1 MNKVY
6 LYNLPANNI
15 QFSLYGKG
23 GNEVIYQFRNG
34 NITLN
39 QAAYFMTGDPYFQM
53 VLEDSQLFKDG
64 TVSFDKET
72 AKLVAEEK
80 EIKRAREVAQKAAE
94 LAAKETAAEES
105 APDVDEDY
113 SAAEDDVV
121 IVSDVK
127 SVAQAVNYVQ
137 ENFGEVARTA
147 AQARSIAAKHGVSFP
162 NLKVSTKTS
171 KE

>member
-23 GNEVIYQFRNG
+23 GNEVIYHFRNG

-39 QAAYFMTGDPYFQM
+39 QAAYFMTSDPYFQM

-64 TVSFDKET
+64 TITYDKDT
-72 AKLVAEEK
+72 ARLVAT
-80 EIKRAREVAQKAAE
+80 
-94 LAAKETAAEES
+94 ETAAKKVEEAAKAVS
-105 APDVDEDY
+105 AEEEDY
-113 SAAEDDVV
+113 ATEDGLAT
-121 IVSDVK
+121 IVPEVK

-147 AQARSIAAKHGVSFP
+147 AQARSIAAQHGVSFP
-162 NLKVSTKTS
+162 NLKVSTKAS

>member
-23 GNEVIYQFRNG
+23 GNEVIYKFGNG
-34 NITLN
+34 SITHN
-39 QAAYFMTGDPYFQM
+39 QAAYYMTSDPYFQM
-53 VLEDSQLFKDG
+53 VLEDSELFRNG
-64 TVSFDKET
+64 TISYDKTT
-72 AKLVAEEK
+72 AKLVAEEN
-80 EIKRAREVAQKAAE
+80 
-94 LAAKETAAEES
+94 AAKREMLRKADAESSANES
-105 APDVDEDY
+105 NDSVDVDDEYATQDT
-113 SAAEDDVV
+113 DVTV
-121 IVSDVK
+121 VADVK

-137 ENFGEVARTA
+137 ANFGEVARTA

>member
-1 MNKVY
+1 MNRVY

-23 GNEVIYQFRNG
+23 GNEVIYHFRNG

-39 QAAYFMTGDPYFQM
+39 QAAYFMTNDPYFQM

-64 TVSFDKET
+64 TISYDKET
-72 AKLVAEEK
+72 AKLVAADNEA
-80 EIKRAREVAQKAAE
+80 KRAAQKAAE
-94 LAAKETAAEES
+94 IAAKAAAVEDDFSDADDGSAAAEEG
-105 APDVDEDY
+105 
-113 SAAEDDVV
+113 
-121 IVSDVK
+121 ITMVSDVK

-147 AQARSIAAKHGVSFP
+147 AQARSIAAKYGISFP
-162 NLKVSTKTS
+162 NLKVSTKTI